1 LNAQALVA
9 FIQSVLLALPSS
21 SARVGPPVQNIVF
34 GEILVDVLWST
45 DAQLDEFLADA
56 KSALV
61 GSEQASGGQQ
71 VKDAPKKDITDG
83 AGKAAQLR
91 HFVEQD
97 KETLSELVKR
107 LLVSIS
113 TQFYNILNLSTNS
126 SLASLISLYVE
137 SALI

>member
-1 LNAQALVA
+1 
-9 FIQSVLLALPSS
+9 
-21 SARVGPPVQNIVF
+21 VGPPVQNIVF

-107 LLVSIS
+107 LLVSTS